1 VEQCETGLA
10 IELYNRLVESGTA
23 AAALL
28 HSTC

>member
-1 VEQCETGLA
+1 LA